1 MGRTDFTKG
10 SVTKSLLSFFF
21 SMLFA
26 NVLQQFYSFADMVMI
41 GKGLGDAAVAAV
53 GNFTTVSFLI
63 TGFIMGVTNGFSVI
77 LSQTY
82 GEKDFAAFRK
92 AAASSIMLSVVSS
105 LYLTGVGLWGQQNA
119 FACDHCFFLCEYR
132 VRFSVSLCT

>member
-1 MGRTDFTKG
+1 
-10 SVTKSLLSFFF
+10 
-21 SMLFA
+21 MLFA
-26 NVLQQFYSFADMVMI
+26 NILQQFYSFVDMVMI

-92 AAASSIMLSVVSS
+92 AAASSIMLSVVFS